1 MIGKGSAIPEFIE
14 RITEVAQESAERDR
28 EILLARLRVDH
39 PDATAIDG
47 VDFPYYEE
55 LVRKEQY
62 DVDAQVVRTYFDF
75 TRVRAGLLDVTARL
89 FDLTYTPV
97 RRRGGLGP
105 GRDGVRR
112 LARGRDARAAST
124 STCTRARASTRTR
137 RSSRSP
143 TASPAPSCPR
153 ACWSATSTRG

>member
-14 RITEVAQESAERDR
+14 RITEVSQESAERDR

-47 VDFPYYEE
+47 VDYPYYEE

-75 TRVRAGLLDVTARL
+75 TRVRAGPAR
-89 FDLTYTPV
+89 
-97 RRRGGLGP
+97 
-105 GRDGVRR
+105 RD
-112 LARGRDARAAST
+112 RAACST
-124 STCTRARASTRTR
+124 SPTPPSTTRWSGTRT
-137 RSSRSP
+137 
-143 TASPAPSCPR
+143 
-153 ACWSATSTRG
+153 